1 MEIADFDGI
10 SYGGVSEIIQ
20 SYLTN
25 RSENRIEFFR
35 EHCSWSDLSIFELI
49 SGMAS
54 PGGIMAL
61 SRRGM
66 PRTRTSILSG
76 VTVHQACNKAS
87 RNLATV
93 VGGLSTTPVN
103 SPI

>member
-54 PGGIMAL
+54 PGGHHGPQSSGHAPYKDL
-61 SRRGM
+61 HPFRGHCA
-66 PRTRTSILSG
+66 PSL
-76 VTVHQACNKAS
+76 QQ
-87 RNLATV
+87 
-93 VGGLSTTPVN
+93 GLP
-103 SPI
+103 